1 MVLTI
6 DTAAK
11 ISIDFID
18 CKWLDLDKVCLRYID
33 LSREEFSG
41 IKYFTTLSEANVSTK
56 TTSIYWRF
64 NNKLRKP

>member
-33 LSREEFSG
+33 PSREEFSG
-41 IKYFTTLSEANVSTK
+41 INILQHYRGNHRLSQS
-56 TTSIYWRF
+56 
-64 NNKLRKP
+64 NKHILAL